1 MNRDKFENLV
11 VSAIDNLP
19 PEFHSKLENV
29 DVVVEDWPSPGQL
42 KELKISQIAP
52 SCRVEISG

>member
-1 MNRDKFENLV
+1 MNREKFETLV
-11 VSAIDNLP
+11 ISAIAKLP
-19 PEFHSKLENV
+19 PEFRSKLENV
-29 DVVVEDWPSPGQL
+29 DVVVEDRPSPGQL

>member
-1 MNRDKFENLV
+1 M
-11 VSAIDNLP
+11 SAIAKLP
-19 PEFHSKLENV
+19 PEFRSKLENV